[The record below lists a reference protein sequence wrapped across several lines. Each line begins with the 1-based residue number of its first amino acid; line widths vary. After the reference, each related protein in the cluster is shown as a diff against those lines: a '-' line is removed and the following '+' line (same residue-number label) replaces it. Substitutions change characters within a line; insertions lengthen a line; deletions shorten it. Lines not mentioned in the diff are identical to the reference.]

1 MVTGSQNDRGHR
13 FVAGRLGSC
22 RAVGLALL
30 ITLLQTKGARA
41 EDSVNYKYQHYL
53 EDADRILVKAHYL
66 AGQKTFGHHFELKA
80 MGLVDSISG
89 ATPTGQPAPEGSD
102 QVPLTQ
108 MEDERKAV
116 TVDGVGLFGPQ
127 TFTLQYAYSTESDYK
142 SNAVSVS
149 ATREFNDKNTT
160 VQMGYAYTDDSI
172 YARYLDGWQDKTTHD
187 FIVGVTQLIDPRTSL
202 TVNLTYGDAS
212 GFLND
217 PYKLV
222 EKNIEILPGLS
233 LPLTFPENRPTHRTR
248 FIALFSLT
256 KTFEKLGGTMDAS
269 YRYFEDNRSLVGH
282 TVSLDWYQKIGDRF
296 ILRPNF
302 RWHRQSAVDF
312 YHVTLDGTEIDP
324 TPVPTGLAPFYS
336 ADYRLS
342 EMDTFTYGLK
352 GIFEA
357 TDWLR
362 IDATVERYEMKG
374 RDDVTSASA
383 YPKATVVTVGLSFL
397 F

>member
-1 MVTGSQNDRGHR
+1 MLTWAKADRGHR
-13 FVAGRLGSC
+13 SATGRFGSH

-30 ITLLQTKGARA
+30 IALLQAKGSRA
-41 EDSVNYKYQHYL
+41 EDSVNYKYQHYQ

-66 AGQKTFGHHFELKA
+66 QAQKAFGENFELKVQ
-80 MGLVDSISG
+80 GLIDSIAG

-116 TVDGVGLFGPQ
+116 TVDGVVRFGPQ

-142 SNAVSVS
+142 SNAVSIS
-149 ATREFNDKNTT
+149 AARELNHKNTT
-160 VQMGYAYTDDSI
+160 VQLGYAYTDDSI
-172 YARYLDGWQDKTTHD
+172 YARYLEGWQDKATHD
-187 FIVGVTQLIDPRTSL
+187 FIVGVTQLIDPRTVL
-202 TVNLTYGDAS
+202 AVNLSYGDAS

-222 EKNIEILPGLS
+222 EKHIEILPGLG
-233 LPLTFPENRPTHRTR
+233 LPLTFPENRPTHRTK
-248 FIALFSLT
+248 FIALVGLT
-256 KTFEKLGGTMDAS
+256 KVFEKLGGTIDAS
-269 YRYFEDNRSLVGH
+269 YRFFADNRSLSSH
-282 TVSLDWYQKIGDRF
+282 TISLDWYQKIGDRF
-296 ILRPNF
+296 ILRPHL
-302 RWHRQSAVDF
+302 RWYRQSAVDF
-312 YHVTLDGTEIDP
+312 YHVTLDGTGIDP
-324 TPVPTGLAPFYS
+324 TPIPTGLAPFYS

-342 EMDTFTYGLK
+342 EMDAFTYGLK

-374 RDDVTSASA
+374 RDGVTSASA
-383 YPKATVVTVGLSFL
+383 YPKATIVTVGLSFL